1 VRAGDE
7 FGGRAGFPRVADARC
22 GIMNPLPL
30 ALAELRHNRA
40 AVLAVAVLIAL
51 AVSLGVAVSA
61 QERALRK
68 SSAAAAEPFDVI
80 IGMPGS
86 QTQLVLTT
94 VYLQPAALE
103 LVPGKVLQVLQN
115 TPGVGF
121 AAPIAFGDYLGTS
134 PIVGSTAALLTLG
147 GSRPMAEGRSFEK
160 VHEAVV
166 GAHVAAKL
174 GDVFE
179 PAHGAPGGE
188 AAGGEAHVH
197 HGFDYTVVG
206 RLPAT
211 GTPWDNAIIVPVEA
225 VWVVHALPSGHSA
238 APAGAAAEHDDDDEN
253 AMPIGPPWLESEM
266 PGVPAIVVKANSVG
280 DAYRLRAELRRGGT
294 TAVFPAEIL
303 LDLYSTLGDARDVLA
318 IISIA
323 AQALVIAAVLLAVFA
338 VIAARRQQLA
348 VLRALGASRSF
359 VFALVWCQ
367 VMIMIAAGA
376 LIGLG
381 IGWFGAQAISRI
393 VEARTGLAVAA
404 TIARPELVMVLSL
417 MLVGAL
423 LAVVPGITSYR
434 RPVSEGLRSS

>member
-1 VRAGDE
+1 
-7 FGGRAGFPRVADARC
+7 
-22 GIMNPLPL
+22 MNPLPL
-30 ALAELRHNRA
+30 VLAELRHNRA

-68 SSAAAAEPFDVI
+68 SSAAAAEPFDIVV
-80 IGMPGS
+80 GMPGS

-103 LVPGKVLQVLQN
+103 LVPGKVLQRLQD

-121 AAPIAFGDYLGTS
+121 AAPVAFGDYLGSS

-147 GSRPMAEGRSFEK
+147 GSRPLAEGRAFEK

-179 PAHGAPGGE
+179 PAHGEPGGP
-188 AAGGEAHVH
+188 AAGQAHVH

-206 RLPAT
+206 RLPVT

-225 VWVVHALPSGHSA
+225 VWLVHALSSGHPA
-238 APAGAAAEHDDDDEN
+238 ASTGVTANHDDEAEN
-253 AMPIGPPWLESEM
+253 RIPIGPPWLEAEM
-266 PGVPAIVVKANSVG
+266 PGVPAIVVKAKSVG

-381 IGWFGAQAISRI
+381 LGWLGAQAISRI

-404 TIARPELVMVLSL
+404 TIARPELGMVLAL
-417 MLVGAL
+417 VLVGAL
-423 LAVVPGITSYR
+423 LAIMPSILSYR
-434 RPVSEGLRSS
+434 QPVAEGLRGS

>member
-1 VRAGDE
+1 V
-7 FGGRAGFPRVADARC
+7 
-22 GIMNPLPL
+22 NPLPL
-30 ALAELRHNRA
+30 VFAELRHNRA

-61 QERALRK
+61 QERALRN
-68 SSAAAAEPFDVI
+68 SSAAAAEPFDIVV
-80 IGMPGS
+80 GMPAS

-103 LVPGKVLQVLQN
+103 LIPGKVLQHLQS

-147 GSRPMAEGRSFEK
+147 GSRSMAEGRPFER
-160 VHEAVV
+160 VHEAVI
-166 GAHVAAKL
+166 GARVAAKL

-179 PAHGAPGGE
+179 PAHGDPSAAAPDGE
-188 AAGGEAHVH
+188 THVH
-197 HGFDYTVVG
+197 HGFKYTVVG
-206 RLPAT
+206 RLGPT

-225 VWVVHALPSGHSA
+225 VWLVHALPSGHPA
-238 APAGAAAEHDDDDEN
+238 APDGPHAEHHDDDQDD
-253 AMPIGPPWLESEM
+253 AIPIGPPWLEAEM
-266 PGVPAIVVKANSVG
+266 PGVPAIVVKATSVG

-323 AQALVIAAVLLAVFA
+323 AQALVVAAVLLAVFA

-393 VEARTGLAVAA
+393 VEVRTGLAVAA

-423 LAVVPGITSYR
+423 LAIVPSVLTYR
-434 RPVSEGLRSS
+434 QPVAEGLRGS

>member
-1 VRAGDE
+1 
-7 FGGRAGFPRVADARC
+7 
-22 GIMNPLPL
+22 MNPLPL

-61 QERALRK
+61 QERALRR
-68 SSAAAAEPFDVI
+68 SSAAAAEPFDIVV
-80 IGMPGS
+80 GMPGS
-86 QTQLVLTT
+86 QTQLVLTA

-103 LVPGKVLQVLQN
+103 LMPGSVLQRLQD
-115 TPGVGF
+115 TPGVGY

-147 GSRPMAEGRSFEK
+147 GSRPLAEGRAFER

-166 GAHVAAKL
+166 GARVAARL

-179 PAHGAPGGE
+179 PVHGEPG
-188 AAGGEAHVH
+188 AAGEAHVH
-197 HGFDYTVVG
+197 HGFKYTVVG
-206 RLPAT
+206 RLGLS

-225 VWVVHALPSGHSA
+225 VWLVHALPSGHPG
-238 APAGAAAEHDDDDEN
+238 APAHHAGPAGNAAEHDDDDEEN
-253 AMPIGPPWLESEM
+253 AIPIGPPWLEAEV

-294 TAVFPAEIL
+294 TAVFPAEVL

-323 AQALVIAAVLLAVFA
+323 AQGLVIAAVLLAVFA
-338 VIAARRQQLA
+338 VLAARRRQLA

-367 VMIMIAAGA
+367 VMAMIAAGA
-376 LIGLG
+376 VIGLG
-381 IGWFGAQAISRI
+381 LGWIGAQAISHI
-393 VEARTGLAVAA
+393 VEARSGLAIAA
-404 TIARPELVMVLSL
+404 TIARPELLMVLAL

-423 LAVVPGITSYR
+423 LAVVPGIFSYR
-434 RPVSEGLRSS
+434 QPVSEGLRGP